1 MTLKLSSP
9 AEATLAIAAVAV
21 GADGVGSMSERD
33 FLYKNLKEM
42 DVLKG
47 LAPAEFTALLGSVTE
62 KVYSSLPIEGVAI
75 SPKGIQMLVDA
86 ARSVLS
92 SEQQAAALKM
102 AGQLCASD
110 GVSAP
115 EKSLIQELEK
125 GFARK

>member
-1 MTLKLSSP
+1 MSIKLNSP

-21 GADGVGSMSERD
+21 GADGVGNMSERD
-33 FLYKNLKEM
+33 FLYKHLKEM

-47 LAPAEFTALLGSVTE
+47 LAPAEFATLLGTVTE
-62 KVYSSLPIEGVAI
+62 QVYTSLPIEGAAI

-92 SEQQAAALKM
+92 SEQQTAAVKM
-102 AGQLCASD
+102 ATELCASD

-115 EKSLIQELEK
+115 EKGFIQELKK
-125 GFARK
+125 GFASQ